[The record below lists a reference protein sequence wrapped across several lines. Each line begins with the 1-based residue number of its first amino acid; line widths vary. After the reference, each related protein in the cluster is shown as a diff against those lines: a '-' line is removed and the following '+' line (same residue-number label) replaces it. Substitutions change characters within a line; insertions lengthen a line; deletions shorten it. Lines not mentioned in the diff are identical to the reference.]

1 MNIKLLSQKNTR
13 TYRFVKNLSTTIAS
27 MVVFLCLSVS
37 YGQTT
42 IPCADGAFNDTYCY
56 TANDTTEV
64 VYTSDSGFPLRLTFI
79 AGTPSVPSFSIS

>member
-42 IPCADGAFNDTYCY
+42 IPCADGSFNDTYCY
-56 TANDTTEV
+56 TPNDTTQI
-64 VYTSDSGFPLRLTFI
+64 VYTSDTGFPSSLPFI
-79 AGTPSVPSFSIS
+79 EV